1 MLTWQK
7 MPYRSLISLLRARS
21 RLQSDPERHQK
32 PKVKLPLTF
41 VIIDKIAYRRAQL
54 CHFWGYCFWLITN
67 QVILSS
73 RILSLFGFTIAF
85 QCFLNASARV
95 PFGPEVLYWWYAKT
109 VQCFKLTLKILSGRR
124 STNKCETFICTWW
137 VLKTAF
143 HLFSSS
149 KKPYSERY
157 PAVTFLLLLLLF
169 IVSMLTKKLVHLKGL
184 HAFLFGNSRMEKVG
198 CQNQNWIINANA
210 VRS

>member
-41 VIIDKIAYRRAQL
+41 VVIDKIAYRRAQL
-54 CHFWGYCFWLITN
+54 CHFWGFCFWLITN
-67 QVILSS
+67 RVILSS

-137 VLKTAF
+137 VLKRKR
-143 HLFSSS
+143 L
-149 KKPYSERY
+149 K
-157 PAVTFLLLLLLF
+157 LLF
-169 IVSMLTKKLVHLKGL
+169 IFSARQRSPILRDTQLSH
-184 HAFLFGNSRMEKVG
+184 FYYYYYYSLFQ
-198 CQNQNWIINANA
+198 C
-210 VRS
+210 